1 MNLPTAL
8 KHGLLALTLSFGM
21 VAYGGAVVAQ
31 TNPTPDLADQVGKDM
46 KFDTVSAFPGSF
58 GAKPGQKAGEG
69 ATLDQVAGRAISLM
83 LQLMATVGIA
93 VCIFGAYRMVTSM
106 GNSGT
111 LKKGQDAFL
120 NAAIGTIVILLSY
133 VIVAFIRD
141 LILQV
146 K

>member
-1 MNLPTAL
+1 MNLSTLL
-8 KHGLLALTLSFGM
+8 KHGLLTLLLSCGILAFGSM
-21 VAYGGAVVAQ
+21 ASAE
-31 TNPTPDLADQVGKDM
+31 NPTPDLGDKAVKMQFNTRD
-46 KFDTVSAFPGSF
+46 AFPGSF

-69 ATLDQVAGRAISLM
+69 ATLDQVAGRVISLM

-133 VIVAFIRD
+133 VIVAFVRD

>member
-21 VAYGGAVVAQ
+21 VAYGAAVVAQ
-31 TNPTPDLADQVGKDM
+31 TNPTPDLADKALNM
-46 KFDTVSAFPGSF
+46 TFDTRNSFPGSF
-58 GAKPGQKAGEG
+58 GAKEGQKPGEG
-69 ATLDQVAGRAISLM
+69 ATLDQVAGRVISLM